1 MQENMWGL
9 YFHLACL
16 FYTMSQLAC
25 LLLRIS
31 PGGGTWVLF
40 GWVCAA
46 WDSKLAPRYK
56 KTSPKI
62 DTPFSV
68 LEMGQF
74 FIPHS
79 RICPKT
85 DTLFW
90 KWANFLY
97 SVLESLL
104 IEIALFF

>member
-1 MQENMWGL
+1 MGTLFSLGL
-9 YFHLACL
+9 SFLHNVP
-16 FYTMSQLAC
+16 TRMSTSQDIP
-25 LLLRIS
+25 R
-31 PGGGTWVLF
+31 GGGGSTWVLF

-62 DTPFSV
+62 DTPV

-79 RICPKT
+79 RIRPKT
-85 DTLFW
+85 DTLF
-90 KWANFLY
+90 
-97 SVLESLL
+97 
-104 IEIALFF
+104 